1 MIRDYCAS
9 SHIILKYL
17 PRYTP
22 EKNPIELCFSKLRKL
37 LQRASKGTQRDLR
50 FAIDCALPD
59 ITAEDTQGFFKKCGY
74 DIRST
79 TTEDHPKEGE
89 ELAAAADVAI
99 CMVLAAFN

>member
-1 MIRDYCAS
+1 MNKD
-9 SHIILKYL
+9 
-17 PRYTP
+17 
-22 EKNPIELCFSKLRKL
+22 
-37 LQRASKGTQRDLR
+37 TQQDLR

-59 ITAEDTQGFFKKCGY
+59 ITAEDMQGVFKKCGY